1 MLHAQVIEV
10 PKPTI
15 TEDVSAAYHIILRD
29 HMSILQECIVT
40 HAGSQ
45 HDVGCSYG
53 VLKAWCVHYLQE
65 DVILKVT
72 STAICGSDLHL
83 YLNFMPGMK
92 AGDILGHEVNAQHE
106 SGTRVSQ

>member
-1 MLHAQVIEV
+1 MHAQVIEV

-15 TEDVSAAYHIILRD
+15 TEDVSAANDLHFRGNLNIMR
-29 HMSILQECIVT
+29 ECIVT

-45 HDVGCSYG
+45 HDVGRSYG
-53 VLKAWCVHYLQE
+53 GLKAWYVHHLQE

-92 AGDILGHEVNAQHE
+92 AGDILGHEVNARHE
-106 SGTRVSQ
+106 PGVTVSQD